1 MLSYKREAAA
11 DFSIAKLSAKFSLAK
26 RSGRRFSSKYHM
38 HLIELDLEGLYINTK
53 HWISRPKTNS
63 MFKEHEHVEV
73 IELAGSEARV
83 QESMTSDAYG
93 EVWLRTDKKILVV
106 VKEPVR
112 EFRLQDLI
120 DNELYYMGTVCLAC
134 IVSFAVG
141 MLAGMLWTVFL

>member
-1 MLSYKREAAA
+1 
-11 DFSIAKLSAKFSLAK
+11 
-26 RSGRRFSSKYHM
+26 M

-83 QESMTSDAYG
+83 QESMSSDAYG
-93 EVWLRTDKKILVV
+93 EVWLRTDKKITVI

-120 DNELYYMGTVCLAC
+120 DNELYYMGTVAMLL
-134 IVSFAVG
+134 ILSFDLGFAIG
-141 MLAGMLWTVFL
+141 LIIT